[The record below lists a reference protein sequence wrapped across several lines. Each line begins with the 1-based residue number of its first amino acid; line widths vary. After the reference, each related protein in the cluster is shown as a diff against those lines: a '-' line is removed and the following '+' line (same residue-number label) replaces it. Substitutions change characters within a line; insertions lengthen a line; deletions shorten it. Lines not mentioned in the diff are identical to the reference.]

1 MYGTIAR
8 LRVKPGR
15 QQALQDM
22 MQEWDSKRRPKVK
35 GAITGYILTPD
46 NDPNGALMMAVFE
59 DKESYVANAQDPE
72 QDRWF
77 RQFRENLEADP
88 DWTDGEISQL

>member
-22 MQEWDSKRRPKVK
+22 IKEWDSKRMPKVK
-35 GAITGYILTPD
+35 GAIPGYILKPD
-46 NDPNGALMMAVFE
+46 NDPNGALLMAVFE

-72 QDRWF
+72 QDKWF
-77 RQFRENLEADP
+77 RQFRANLDADP

>member
-1 MYGTIAR
+1 MGTVQFQHIATEGGTMYGTIAR

-22 MQEWDSKRRPKVK
+22 IKEWDSKRMPKVK
-35 GAITGYILTPD
+35 GAIPGYILKPD

-59 DKESYVANAQDPE
+59 DKESYVANA
-72 QDRWF
+72 
-77 RQFRENLEADP
+77 
-88 DWTDGEISQL
+88 